1 MATVEWRSPAS
12 EMAVKQFETAAG
24 KLNLDKNV
32 AERLRRPDRARLVS
46 VPGMRDTGRVQV
58 FTGYRVQHN
67 DTLGPFKGGIRYHPD
82 VNLGEVSAL
91 AMWMTWKCALAGLP
105 LGGAKG
111 GVSCD
116 PTELSR
122 PELQGL
128 TRRYTA
134 EILNIIGPE
143 VDVPA
148 PDMGTDE
155 QVMAWVMDTYS
166 QHKGHAVPGVVTGK
180 PVAIGGTV
188 GRREATGRGVVYM
201 ITEAAKHLNMDLVG
215 ATAAVQ
221 GFGNVGSVA
230 AKELADVGVKIVG
243 ISDKTG
249 EAFEY
254 GSCRRDRR
262 GAGLRQRRLGRR
274 EGAGRCGRQDRWHLR
289 QNRRAVRSQRPADP
303 ERHRLRD
310 EKIKN
315 LHARRLPAR
324 RAHYECRAAGAPV
337 RHPRAGGAR
346 HADHGRQ
353 RAEAQM
359 PAFGRRRERSDD
371 AGRRRDPQ
379 REGNLRHSRRARQR
393 RRRHRLVLR
402 MGAGPAEFFLDRRG
416 NQQEVERDPDQ
427 GILRSA
433 RHEPEG
439 KRRYAPGGAHDRR
452 RARLPCHAVARI
464 VCIAALTVDE

>member
-12 EMAVKQFETAAG
+12 EMAVKQFEIAAG
-24 KLNLDKNV
+24 KLSLDQNV
-32 AERLRRPDRARLVS
+32 AERLRRPDRALIVS
-46 VPGMRDTGRVQV
+46 VPVMRDNGHVQV

-116 PTELSR
+116 PAELSR
-122 PELQGL
+122 GELQGL

-134 EILNIIGPE
+134 EILNLIGPE

-188 GRREATGRGVVYM
+188 GRREATGRGVVYT
-201 ITEAAKHLNMDLVG
+201 IGEAAKHLNMDLVG

-230 AKELADVGVKIVG
+230 ARELADVGVKIVA

-249 EAFEY
+249 GRYDPKGLPIQSVIDYVTKTSKNSTLEGCPHGERITNAELLEIQCDILVPAAL
-254 GSCRRDRR
+254 GMQITAQNAARLKCRLL
-262 GAGLRQRRLGRR
+262 A
-274 EGAGRCGRQDRWHLR
+274 EGANGPTTLD
-289 QNRRAVRSQRPADP
+289 ADAI
-303 ERHRLRD
+303 LN
-310 EKIKN
+310 EKGIFVIPDVLAN
-315 LHARRLPAR
+315 
-324 RAHYECRAAGAPV
+324 
-337 RHPRAGGAR
+337 AGGVIVSYFEWVQ
-346 HADHGRQ
+346 DLQ
-353 RAEAQM
+353 NFFWTEDEVNKKLRAILTK
-359 PAFGRRRERSDD
+359 AFYEVLDM
-371 AGRRRDPQ
+371 
-379 REGNLRHSRRARQR
+379 SRTEKVDM
-393 RRRHRLVLR
+393 RL
-402 MGAGPAEFFLDRRG
+402 
-416 NQQEVERDPDQ
+416 
-427 GILRSA
+427 
-433 RHEPEG
+433 
-439 KRRYAPGGAHDRR
+439 
-452 RARLPCHAVARI
+452 
-464 VCIAALTVDE
+464 AALMIGIERVSRAMLWRGLYA